1 MNDPSGR
8 IPFQASTRIPF
19 QDVHGGVHI
28 RFPVRENPLAPYAV
42 FGMGVVAYKART
54 LTFAGSTTNPNTP
67 PPPPIRLKA
76 SSDFAVNFGGGVR
89 YYVSQRLG
97 MRLEGKAYKAT
108 GRFDDVFGKLEIG
121 LFYPSN

>member
-1 MNDPSGR
+1 MFLAVSTSD
-8 IPFQASTRIPF
+8 FQFERTIGALCGFR
-19 QDVHGGVHI
+19 D
-28 RFPVRENPLAPYAV
+28 
-42 FGMGVVAYKART
+42 GVVAYKART

-89 YYVSQRLG
+89 YYVSQRWG